1 VIAANVNDAKFLL
14 PRRLDSPH
22 GGRGRPNERS
32 RQAECLTGDNQA
44 APTGLIHSW
53 PLSVRVGQL
62 GLEGVPTLFPG
73 LSICSIRWSAPRKIS
88 RFEPMA
94 HAKTSYVC
102 LSCRASYKQ
111 PYDRT
116 RQRACPRCAQPL
128 IHAGSAFAAPRRR
141 GVAAWRTLTVL
152 LNAGVGF
159 HKSCCGGPGYRP
171 RTLREVRER
180 MTYAQR
186 SGEPIAHALVRRN
199 VG

>member
-1 VIAANVNDAKFLL
+1 
-14 PRRLDSPH
+14 
-22 GGRGRPNERS
+22 
-32 RQAECLTGDNQA
+32 
-44 APTGLIHSW
+44 
-53 PLSVRVGQL
+53 
-62 GLEGVPTLFPG
+62 
-73 LSICSIRWSAPRKIS
+73 
-88 RFEPMA
+88 MA

-111 PYDRT
+111 PYGRT
-116 RQRACPRCAQPL
+116 RQRTCPRCAEPL
-128 IHAGSAFAAPRRR
+128 IHAGSAFAAPRRLD
-141 GVAAWRTLTVL
+141 VAAWRTLTVL

-186 SGEPIAHALVRRN
+186 SGEPIAQALIRRD